1 MRPSFL
7 RLTRRMKVNVITL
20 LHVINLK
27 HRGQW
32 RQCMRADGGQP
43 SSEEE
48 RILVH
53 CDLDAFFA
61 SVEILHRNLDPNR
74 PLIIGSDPQGGRGR
88 GIVSTCNY
96 AARTY
101 GIRSAMPIGEA
112 WRRCPGAP
120 FGPGHYINGTRGL
133 YSRASRKVMAILR
146 EPAQHFEKAGI
157 DEAYLDITQTV
168 DGDWDA
174 AYALCRELQSSIE
187 DQLGLTASFGIA
199 PTRILAKMSSEIN
212 KPNGIFRLLPDETLD
227 FFTGRSLRDVPG
239 IGPKRA
245 TQLAEWGFNSV
256 DEAYELG
263 ELALGRIA
271 GERFSSW
278 LVNVVDGSTSRE
290 VSPLRSRKSIGKE
303 NTFGTDQTDKEHVL
317 QHLQSLVHHVMTKA
331 KSIGVAGRLCE
342 VKIRYTGFETHTHGR
357 SIPVAMDD
365 VDVFARLAER
375 LFALNVDHKRSI
387 RLIGFRL
394 GQLAMPSTR
403 QAKLLLEEE

>member
-1 MRPSFL
+1 M
-7 RLTRRMKVNVITL
+7 N
-20 LHVINLK
+20 
-27 HRGQW
+27 
-32 RQCMRADGGQP
+32 GGD
-43 SSEEE
+43 SSSDPNGE

-61 SVEILHRNLDPNR
+61 SVEILHRDLDPSR
-74 PLIIGSDPQGGRGR
+74 PLIIGSDPKGGRGR

-96 AARTY
+96 AARAF

-120 FGPGHYINGTRGL
+120 FGTGHYINGTRGL
-133 YSRASRKVMAILR
+133 YSRASRKVMELLR
-146 EPAQHFEKAGI
+146 PPAEHFEKAGI
-157 DEAYLDITQTV
+157 DEAYLDITKAV
-168 DGDWDA
+168 DGDWDK
-174 AYALCRELQSSIE
+174 AYALCRQLQDSIKE
-187 DQLGLTASFGIA
+187 QVGLTASFGIA

-212 KPNGIFRLLPDETLD
+212 KPKGIFRLLPDETQE
-227 FFTGRSLRDVPG
+227 FFVNRSLRDVPG

-256 DEAYELG
+256 DEACELG

-271 GERFSSW
+271 GERFASW
-278 LVNVVDGSTSRE
+278 LIRVVDGATSSE

-303 NTFGTDQTDKEHVL
+303 HTFGHDQNDQERVL
-317 QHLQSLVHHVMTKA
+317 NHLKTLVELVMTKA
-331 KSIGVAGRLCE
+331 KTIGVAGRLCE

-365 VDVFARLAER
+365 LDVFSRLAER
-375 LFALNVDHKRSI
+375 LFALNVEHNRPV

-394 GQLAMPSTR
+394 GQLDMPTTR

>member
-32 RQCMRADGGQP
+32 RQCMRADDVQP

-61 SVEILHRNLDPNR
+61 SVEILHRSLDPNR

-187 DQLGLTASFGIA
+187 DKLGLTASFGIA

>member
-1 MRPSFL
+1 M
-7 RLTRRMKVNVITL
+7 N
-20 LHVINLK
+20 
-27 HRGQW
+27 
-32 RQCMRADGGQP
+32 GGD
-43 SSEEE
+43 SSSDPPGE

-61 SVEILHRNLDPNR
+61 SVEILHRDLDPSR
-74 PLIIGSDPQGGRGR
+74 PLIIGSDPKGGRGR

-96 AARTY
+96 AARAF

-133 YSRASRKVMAILR
+133 YSRASRKVMELLR
-146 EPAQHFEKAGI
+146 PPAEHFEKAGI
-157 DEAYLDITQTV
+157 DEAYLDITKAV
-168 DGDWDA
+168 DGDWDK
-174 AYALCRELQSSIE
+174 AYALCRQLQDTIE
-187 DQLGLTASFGIA
+187 EQVGLTASFGIA

-212 KPNGIFRLLPDETLD
+212 KPKGIFRLLPDETQE
-227 FFTGRSLRDVPG
+227 FFVNRSLRDVPG

-256 DEAYELG
+256 DEACELG

-271 GERFSSW
+271 GERFASW
-278 LVNVVDGSTSRE
+278 LIRVVDGATSSE

-303 NTFGTDQTDKEHVL
+303 HTFGQDQNDQERVL
-317 QHLQSLVHHVMTKA
+317 NHLKTLVELVMTKA
-331 KSIGVAGRLCE
+331 KTIGVAGRLCE

-365 VDVFARLAER
+365 LDVFSRLAER
-375 LFALNVDHKRSI
+375 LFALNVEHNRPV

-394 GQLAMPSTR
+394 GQLDMPTTR